1 MPSRSVPL
9 PPVRRRRPSLLPA
22 VFLLIAP
29 VFVPGITPM
38 LAPWIAPAAALAAQ
52 TFPGDDPVLE
62 RIWEEGMDNS
72 HIYQLGQ
79 TLMDVI
85 GPRLTGSPQLDQ
97 AHDWIVE
104 TYGEWGIQAENQ
116 QYGTWMA
123 WDHGVTHLD
132 LLQPRRTSLVA
143 RPLAWTGGT
152 EGPVEG
158 PVVTLPD
165 VRTQDEFRSWLE
177 TDVPGALVLLSFP
190 QPTCRPDPYWERHAA
205 PESRE
210 AMERDREERR
220 ENWMAR
226 MQAAGIPPQQIAPL
240 LQQAGA
246 VAVLTNN
253 WAGSW
258 GTSRVFS
265 GSTGSVPSLEVE
277 CEDYSLLARLAEE
290 GQAPRARVN
299 MEASFQGE
307 TPTFNTVGTIRGSE
321 LPDEYVVLSA
331 HLDTWHGGTGATDNG
346 TGTITMMET
355 MRILRTVFPN
365 PRRTIVVG
373 HWGGEEQG
381 LNGSAAFAE
390 DNPEILEGMQILLN
404 QDNGTGR
411 ITDLGMQGF
420 IGAGPFF
427 GRWLARVPEELTRNI
442 ELELP
447 GLPDEGRSDH
457 ASFVCHGAPAF
468 RLGSHEF
475 DYRDYTWH
483 TNRDTFDKIAIEE
496 VKWNAVLT
504 AMLAY
509 LASEDADRV
518 PRDRRVLPADPR
530 TEEPMEWPACR
541 SPVRSW

>member
-1 MPSRSVPL
+1 MAASPISCSR
-9 PPVRRRRPSLLPA
+9 LLPLA
-22 VFLLIAP
+22 LLVLGGILSAP
-29 VFVPGITPM
+29 PP
-38 LAPWIAPAAALAAQ
+38 LEAQ

-62 RIWEEGMDNS
+62 RIWAEGTENS
-72 HIYQLGQ
+72 ELYGLGQ

-85 GPRLTGSPQLDQ
+85 GPRLTGSPQLDR

-104 TYGEWGIQAENQ
+104 TYRGWGIEAENEA
-116 QYGTWMA
+116 YGTWLA
-123 WDHGVTHLD
+123 WDHGLTHLD
-132 LLQPRRTSLVA
+132 LLEPRRTSLVA

-152 EGPVEG
+152 DGPVEG
-158 PVVTLPD
+158 PVITLPD
-165 VRTQDEFRSWLE
+165 TSSPETFQEWLQAE
-177 TDVPGALVLLSFP
+177 VPGALVLLSFP
-190 QPTCRPDPYWERHAA
+190 QPTCRPDPYWERLAA

-210 AMERDREERR
+210 AMERDREARR
-220 ENWMAR
+220 ANWMGR
-226 MQAAGIPPQQIAPL
+226 MQAAGVPPQQIAPL

-253 WAGSW
+253 WAESW

-265 GSTGSVPSLEVE
+265 GSTGSIPSLEVE

-290 GQAPRARVN
+290 GQAPRARVDV
-299 MEASFQGE
+299 EASFLGE
-307 TPTFNTVGTIRGSE
+307 TPTYNTVGRIRGSE

-331 HLDTWHGGTGATDNG
+331 HLDTWHGATGATDNG
-346 TGTITMMET
+346 TGTIVMMEA
-355 MRILRTVFPN
+355 MRILRSVLPN

-411 ITDLGMQGF
+411 ISEIGMQGF

-427 GRWLARVPEELTRNI
+427 ARWLAQVPEELSRHI
-442 ELELP
+442 DLQLP
-447 GLPDEGRSDH
+447 SLPDAGRSDH

-483 TNRDTFDKIAIEE
+483 TNRDTFDKIVFEE
-496 VKWNAVLT
+496 VRWNALLT
-504 AMLAY
+504 AMLVY
-509 LASEDADRV
+509 LASEDPERV
-518 PRDRRVLPADPR
+518 PRDRRVLPVDPQ
-530 TEEPMEWPACR
+530 TGQAMEWPACR
-541 SPVRSW
+541 TPLRAW